1 MELLKVIEIKNKF
14 HILLLKAKE
23 QAKNKKQLE
32 NLETLN
38 DTLTLL
44 NSFMEHFEDLGSK
57 LRQTRLDNAR
67 KHLDNELLRS
77 EVRYLKN
84 QIKELTEELKQQF

>member
-14 HILLLKAKE
+14 HILILKAKE

-38 DTLTLL
+38 DTLILL
-44 NSFMEHFEDLGSK
+44 NDFMEHFEHLGSK
-57 LRQTRLDNAR
+57 LRQTRLDNA
-67 KHLDNELLRS
+67 KCYFDNAK
-77 EVRYLKN
+77 LKN
-84 QIKELTEELKQQF
+84 EVKQLSEQVEELTNELKQQF

>member
-44 NSFMEHFEDLGSK
+44 NSFMQHFEDLGSK
-57 LRQTRLDNAR
+57 LRETRLDNA
-67 KHLDNELLRS
+67 KCYFDNAK
-77 EVRYLKN
+77 LKN
-84 QIKELTEELKQQF
+84 EVKQLSEQVEELTNELKQQF

>member
-14 HILLLKAKE
+14 HILILKAKE

-38 DTLTLL
+38 DTLILL
-44 NSFMEHFEDLGSK
+44 NDFMEHFEHLGK
-57 LRQTRLDNAR
+57 
-67 KHLDNELLRS
+67 
-77 EVRYLKN
+77 
-84 QIKELTEELKQQF
+84 